1 MKYVLKI
8 ETDNS
13 DVYKHIC
20 KVLGVDVQEHL
31 MKLGNEKS
39 TFEQEIFITEKEK
52 YEWLNTLKFTKS
64 KLKMK

>member
-8 ETDNS
+8 ETDNL

-20 KVLGVDVQEHL
+20 KVLGVNVQENL

-39 TFEQEIFITEKEK
+39 VFKQEIFITKRK
-52 YEWLNTLKFTKS
+52 NPNDKICQNLQNQNRK
-64 KLKMK
+64 